1 LRSRHPKIHFNLE
14 TITRDALKVPCL
26 TNKYW
31 STFPAVRGDRLA
43 RTMKTVRDQA
53 AESLPKVSGLPIAEQ
68 VKLEEQNVKKCL
80 TYAREQLGI

>member
-1 LRSRHPKIHFNLE
+1 
-14 TITRDALKVPCL
+14 
-26 TNKYW
+26 
-31 STFPAVRGDRLA
+31 
-43 RTMKTVRDQA
+43 MKTVRDQA